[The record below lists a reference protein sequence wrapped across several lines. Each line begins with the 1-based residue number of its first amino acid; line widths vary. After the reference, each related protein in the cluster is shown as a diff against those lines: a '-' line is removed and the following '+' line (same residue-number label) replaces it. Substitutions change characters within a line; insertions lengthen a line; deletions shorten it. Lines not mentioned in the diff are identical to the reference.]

1 MRLFIAIEIDDD
13 VRQRLAEAQRLLAAA
28 PCKVKWVEPRNLH
41 LTLKFLGEVPDH
53 HAGAIADAMTRA
65 ARDAKPFEMKVAGV
79 GTFPP
84 KGVPRVVWA
93 GAEAVQVRPLQQRL
107 EAALEALG
115 HEREKRAFHPH
126 LTLGRVKGREGSRE
140 LRALMERLE
149 ARDFGTCRVGEVV
162 LMQSTLSPAGPTYSP
177 LHHAPLGRGKR

>member
-1 MRLFIAIEIDDD
+1 MRLFIAIEVDEG
-13 VRQRLAEAQRLLAAA
+13 VRERLVEAQRQLAKA
-28 PCKVKWVEPRNLH
+28 PCKVKWVEPQNLH

-53 HAGAIADAMTRA
+53 QVRAIADAMTRA
-65 ARDAKPFEMKVAGV
+65 ARDARPFEMKVAGL

-93 GAEAVQVRPLQQRL
+93 GVEAMQVRPLHRRL

-126 LTLGRVKGREGSRE
+126 LTLGRVKGREGTRE
-140 LRALMERLE
+140 LRSLIEDLAATE
-149 ARDFGTCRVGEVV
+149 FGTAPVAQVV
-162 LMQSTLSPAGPTYSP
+162 LMQSTLSPAGPTYTP
-177 LHHAPLGRGKR
+177 IHHAPLGRGKR

>member
-13 VRQRLAEAQRLLAAA
+13 VRQRLAEAQRLLAAV

-53 HAGAIADAMTRA
+53 HARAIADAMTRA
-65 ARDAKPFEMKVAGV
+65 AREAKPFEMKVAGV

-93 GAEAVQVRPLQQRL
+93 GAEAMQV
-107 EAALEALG
+107 G

-140 LRALMERLE
+140 LRALMESLE

-162 LMQSTLSPAGPTYSP
+162 LMQSTLSPAGPTYTP
-177 LHHAPLGRGKR
+177 LHHAPLGRGER